1 MQFNRLSAF
10 TLGVIITAAS
20 VGAVTF
26 VNAAGTQI
34 IYSCVNKTTGV
45 IRYVPK
51 KKCAANETSL
61 SWNVSGRTGAEGLQG
76 VQGAR
81 GLNGEAGA
89 TGADGAKG
97 DTGSIGAKGDTGA
110 TGTKGDTGA
119 TGAKGDTGL
128 KGDTGATGAKGETGL
143 KGDTGA
149 TGPSGQTGLTGP
161 AGAAG
166 AFVLKDGNGNSL
178 GTVVSSELSCWV
190 VWNGTGFNS
199 YYVTNG
205 RPCDPEPSARTTYWS
220 GTDCSGTSF
229 LKPTLPTVQT
239 NIFGYTDPAVLE
251 VSAADGIDRYSRM
264 TFGPSQVTAIY
275 SNRTAAGVCTN
286 ERLWGGS
293 VGTNPSVYPIVG
305 RVILPMAVVPLSVVP
320 LQ

>member
-34 IYSCVNKTTGV
+34 IYSCVNKTTSV

-81 GLNGEAGA
+81 GLNGDTGA

-97 DTGSIGAKGDTGA
+97 DTGTKGDTGA
-110 TGTKGDTGA
+110 KGDAGATGAKGDIGNTGPTGAKGDSGDAGPTGTKGDTG
-119 TGAKGDTGL
+119 L
-128 KGDTGATGAKGETGL
+128 
-143 KGDTGA
+143 
-149 TGPSGQTGLTGP
+149 TGLTGPAGP

-178 GTVVSSELSCWV
+178 GRVLSSELSCWV

-199 YYVTNG
+199 FYITTG
-205 RPCDPEPSARTTYWS
+205 RPCDPEPSARTIYWS
-220 GTDCSGTSF
+220 GTDCSGSSF
-229 LKPTLPTVQT
+229 LKPSLPTVQT
-239 NIFGYTDPAVLE
+239 NIFGYTDPVVLE
-251 VSAADGIDRYSRM
+251 VSAASGIDRYSRM

-275 SNRTAAGVCTN
+275 SNRNQAGVCTN
-286 ERLWGGS
+286 ERLWSGT
-293 VGTNPSVYPIVG
+293 VGTNPSVFPIIG
-305 RVILPMAVVPLSVVP
+305 RDILPIATLPLSVVP
-320 LQ
+320 L

>member
-1 MQFNRLSAF
+1 MKFSFRSFAVGFGCAALS
-10 TLGVIITAAS
+10 L
-20 VGAVTF
+20 GAV
-26 VNAAGTQI
+26 AYADAPGTQI

-51 KKCAANETSL
+51 KKCAPNEKSL
-61 SWNVSGRTGAEGLQG
+61 SWNVSGRTGKEGPQG

-119 TGAKGDTGL
+119 TGAKGDTGS
-128 KGDTGATGAKGETGL
+128 KGDPGATGDKGDTGL

-166 AFVLKDGNGNSL
+166 AFVLKDGNGITL
-178 GTVVSSELSCWV
+178 GTVVKSELFCWV
-190 VWNGTGFNS
+190 VWTGTGFNS
-199 YYVTNG
+199 YLVRNG

-229 LKPTLPTVQT
+229 LKPDLPTVEP

-251 VSAADGIDRYSRM
+251 VSAAGGIDRYSRM

-305 RVILPMAVVPLSVVP
+305 RVILPMAALPLSVVP

>member
-1 MQFNRLSAF
+1 MKFSFRSFAVGFGCAALS
-10 TLGVIITAAS
+10 L
-20 VGAVTF
+20 GAV
-26 VNAAGTQI
+26 AYADSAGTQI

-51 KKCAANETSL
+51 KKCASNEKSL
-61 SWNVSGRTGAEGLQG
+61 SWNVSGRTGKEGPQG

-119 TGAKGDTGL
+119 TGAKGDPGL
-128 KGDTGATGAKGETGL
+128 KGDTGT
-143 KGDTGA
+143 

-161 AGAAG
+161 TGAAG

-229 LKPTLPTVQT
+229 LKPTLPTVQP

-251 VSAADGIDRYSRM
+251 VSAAGGIDRYSRM

-293 VGTNPSVYPIVG
+293 VGTNPTVYPIVG
-305 RVILPMAVVPLSVVP
+305 RVILPMAPVPLSVVP